1 MMPEEDF
8 DDIEMKIL
16 DQVGKDGKF
25 AGDVAESLGLTST
38 MLKSLVKRSVRLD
51 YRGHRLERVKE

>member
-1 MMPEEDF
+1 MPEEDF